1 VKKGVIFVLRDPDSI
16 TLETLADYNID
27 RVEQDFEVITIY
39 LRDGEIDSTVIIR
52 CKDYIGQ
59 EMIGLWDDS
68 MIKSI
73 TIENSGDFI
82 KNSLKKVMEL
92 YSNPDNI
99 PGCVKKT
106 KGQWKQIIIKLIDGV
121 EFKVA
126 CADIEVEY

>member
-1 VKKGVIFVLRDPDSI
+1 
-16 TLETLADYNID
+16 
-27 RVEQDFEVITIY
+27 

-82 KNSLKKVMEL
+82 KNSLKKIMEL

-106 KGQWKQIIIKLIDGV
+106 NWQWKQMIIKLIDGV

>member
-1 VKKGVIFVLRDPDSI
+1 MLRDPDSI

-39 LRDGEIDSTVIIR
+39 LHDWEIDSTVIIR
-52 CKDYIGQ
+52 CMDYIGQ
-59 EMIGLWDDS
+59 EVIGLWDDS
-68 MIKSI
+68 IIKSI

-82 KNSLKKVMEL
+82 KQSLNKVVEL

-106 KGQWKQIIIKLIDGV
+106 NGKWKQIIIKLIDGV

-126 CADIEVEY
+126 CAEIEVEY